1 MKKPKNFTYLLY
13 VIILVCLFLVGREVI
28 ENSRGLP
35 YDNITIFCLMCFFIS
50 FVATGLLYELGHLL
64 GALISGYEIVSFN
77 IFGLAF
83 VKVNDKVSIRFEGYN
98 GFTGETKVAPKKEKA
113 NPTFFFLSGFLL
125 VFIVNITLL
134 LVALLGKEIS
144 EHHPVFYYG
153 TILFA
158 SLSLFITLYSVVPLN
173 VDNLSD
179 GMNLRYIRKGKIEEF
194 NNLCNLQKQI
204 INGEKLNNV
213 DAITDFNAGVSMQN
227 FLAFNSAIYEGNYQR
242 AQEIIDLLYEHSDR
256 VVPAEY
262 NNIIPGKLLVLL
274 KTATKEEFLNS
285 YNTLP
290 SSYRSYITKLESLEC
305 CRVNLL
311 ISGII
316 FENEVAVNNCLR
328 KYKTLLDKIKY
339 AGIKEQEEK
348 LANDYLKE
356 VQEAHPEWNVAW

>member
-35 YDNITIFCLMCFFIS
+35 YDNITIFCVICFFIS

-153 TILFA
+153 TILFS
-158 SLSLFITLYSVVPLN
+158 SLSLDI
-173 VDNLSD
+173 
-179 GMNLRYIRKGKIEEF
+179 
-194 NNLCNLQKQI
+194 
-204 INGEKLNNV
+204 
-213 DAITDFNAGVSMQN
+213 
-227 FLAFNSAIYEGNYQR
+227 
-242 AQEIIDLLYEHSDR
+242 
-256 VVPAEY
+256 
-262 NNIIPGKLLVLL
+262 
-274 KTATKEEFLNS
+274 
-285 YNTLP
+285 
-290 SSYRSYITKLESLEC
+290 
-305 CRVNLL
+305 
-311 ISGII
+311 
-316 FENEVAVNNCLR
+316 
-328 KYKTLLDKIKY
+328 
-339 AGIKEQEEK
+339 
-348 LANDYLKE
+348 
-356 VQEAHPEWNVAW
+356 